1 VATRTGV
8 VPLSKDA
15 SLVILAGGRSTRMG
29 TPKRDL
35 RVGDQTLLEWMVRR
49 LAPSFAE
56 TIVCGASAPKPA
68 RAVADLRNDG
78 GPLAGIEAGLRA
90 ARTPYVYVVAC
101 DMPRATAKLG
111 DFLLARAAG
120 HDAAVPVTALPQPLC
135 AAYSRGAVSKISAFL
150 DRGGRR
156 VTHVMESL
164 DVVSVTEA
172 DLAKVNISKDELID
186 LDTRADY
193 DAFIASFRA

>member
-1 VATRTGV
+1 
-8 VPLSKDA
+8 
-15 SLVILAGGRSTRMG
+15 MG

-35 RVGDQTLLEWMVRR
+35 RVGDHTMLEWMVRR
-49 LAPSFAE
+49 LGPSFAE
-56 TIVCGASAPKPA
+56 AIVCGASAPSSA

-90 ARTPYVYVVAC
+90 ARTPYVFVVAV

-111 DFLLARAAG
+111 DFLVAKAAG

-164 DVVSVTEA
+164 DVVPVGEA
-172 DLAKVNISKDELID
+172 DLAKANISTDELLD

-193 DAFIASFRA
+193 DAFIATLRG

>member
-1 VATRTGV
+1 
-8 VPLSKDA
+8 
-15 SLVILAGGRSTRMG
+15 MG
-29 TPKRDL
+29 SPKRDL
-35 RVGDQTLLEWMVRR
+35 RVGEVTLVEYLVRR
-49 LAPSFAE
+49 LGPSFAE
-56 TIVCGASAPKPA
+56 SLVSGASAPSNA

-101 DMPRATAKLG
+101 DMPRASAKLG
-111 DFLLARAAG
+111 DFLLAKAAG
-120 HDAAVPVTALPQPLC
+120 HDAAVPVLALPQPLC

-164 DVVSVTEA
+164 DVVSVTET
-172 DLAKVNISKDELID
+172 DLAKAGISKDELID

-193 DAFIASFRA
+193 DAFIASLRG